1 MIGRFAKRMW
11 IPLLIIAVV
20 GVAGFTVQ
28 RVRTY

>member
-1 MIGRFAKRMW
+1 MW